1 MQKAPAEDSAAIHW
15 AGIAEKGTLLG
26 LRTMLAAYEIAGR
39 WLYQP
44 FAAVAALYFGL
55 TSADARNA
63 SYQFLDRVW
72 RYSEGQCG
80 LKKKPSRWTPLSHFQ
95 SFANAV
101 LDKLSAWKGDIA
113 YEQVDHS
120 NLELFESRA
129 KAGAGG
135 IWITSHL
142 GNIEVCRAIGQRVLD
157 LKLTVL
163 MHTLHAGNFNKLLQ
177 EVAPDSNIE
186 LLEVAEFNM
195 VTALKLQER
204 ISKGRFIVVVGDR
217 TPIAEGQDTPSRV
230 LECTFL
236 GYPANF
242 PLGPYMLAT
251 LLDCPAGTLFCVREG
266 KRFKMFFDDL
276 PGLQGISR
284 RERSKAID
292 SAARTFAHRLQ
303 SLAVDYPLQWFN
315 FYPFWTNG
323 DKK

>member
-1 MQKAPAEDSAAIHW
+1 MQEAPAEDHAGSHW

-26 LRTMLAAYEIAGR
+26 LKFMLAAYEVAGR

-44 FAAVAALYFGL
+44 FATIAAGYFGL
-55 TSADARNA
+55 TSADARKA

-72 RYSEGQCG
+72 RYSDGQCG
-80 LKKKPSRWTPLSHFQ
+80 LKKKPSRWTSLSHFQ

-101 LDKLSAWKGDIA
+101 LDKIAAWKGDIA
-113 YEQVDHS
+113 YEQVDHI
-120 NLELFESRA
+120 NLDLFESRA
-129 KAGAGG
+129 RAGAGG

-142 GNIEVCRAIGQRVLD
+142 GNIEVCRAIGQQVLD

-177 EVAPDSNIE
+177 QVAPDSNIE
-186 LLEVAEFNM
+186 LLEVTEFNM

-204 ISKGRFIVVVGDR
+204 ISKGRFIVIVGDR
-217 TPIAEGQDTPSRV
+217 TPVVDGQDSPSRV
-230 LECTFL
+230 LECPFL
-236 GYPANF
+236 GHRAAF

-276 PGLQGISR
+276 PGLQGIR
-284 RERSKAID
+284 RAERSAAVE
-292 SAARTFAHRLQ
+292 SAAKTFACRLQ

-315 FYPFWTNG
+315 FYPFWTDG
-323 DKK
+323 AEK